1 MVGRREGI
9 QLDNTRGAPKASDP
23 FACYGVAN
31 VFVSSG
37 FEEAFPL
44 VLPGA
49 AIFNLHSA
57 TADANGVPGMPSS
70 DAA

>member
-1 MVGRREGI
+1 MVGGPEGI
-9 QLDNTRGAPKASDP
+9 HRDNTRGVPEASDP
-23 FACYGVAN
+23 FACYGVADG
-31 VFVSSG
+31 FVSSG